1 MQHARKP
8 RPFVGSL
15 IAGIA
20 MLVPLVAL
28 AIHEI
33 NAPPLILP
41 SGEVDDA
48 GQRSAGLFFL
58 AAPFLYVFAVL
69 LSFAAGQLFRHS
81 GLRRLWQYVA
91 VAALISLLI
100 AAPVA
105 RTASHPEKLG
115 WSDTLIAFLA
125 VGSVLFA
132 CSGLGAAC
140 WWWFVVQPTNS
151 RAEDYT

>member
-1 MQHARKP
+1 MQRTRKS

-15 IAGIA
+15 VAGIA
-20 MLVPLVAL
+20 TLLPVAAL

-41 SGEVDDA
+41 NREVDDA

-69 LSFAAGQLFRHS
+69 LCFAAGQLFRRS
-81 GLRRLWQYVA
+81 GLRRLWQYVG

-105 RTASHPEKLG
+105 RAASHPEKFG
-115 WSDTLIAFLA
+115 WSDTLIAFFTI
-125 VGSVLFA
+125 GSVLFV
-132 CSGLGAAC
+132 CSALGAAC
-140 WWWFVVQPTNS
+140 WWWFAVQPTDF
-151 RAEDYT
+151 RGEHYT